1 MCGAPSATGA
11 AAHPDRS
18 RPAYRNVPGFG
29 ARAAKTHLGSGNV
42 LMSPNDEYLWMV
54 EAGDAHQR
62 KSEKVQL
69 PFEGDRM
76 LSLILSKALLLASDD
91 EIRDP
96 LLTHPLRR

>member
-1 MCGAPSATGA
+1 
-11 AAHPDRS
+11 
-18 RPAYRNVPGFG
+18 
-29 ARAAKTHLGSGNV
+29 
-42 LMSPNDEYLWMV
+42 MSERITVRQVV
-54 EAGDAHQR
+54 EAGEAKR
-62 KSEKVQL
+62 RESEKVQL